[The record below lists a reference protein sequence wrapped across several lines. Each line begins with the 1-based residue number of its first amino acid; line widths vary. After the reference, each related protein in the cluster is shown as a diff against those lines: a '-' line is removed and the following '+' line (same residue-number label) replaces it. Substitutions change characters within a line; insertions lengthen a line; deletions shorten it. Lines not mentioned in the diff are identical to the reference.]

1 MSISQAQY
9 VEHEVQIRVH
19 DERFK
24 IIEAKLN
31 WIITISVGGW
41 ILPIASHTMKL
52 I

>member
-1 MSISQAQY
+1 MTMTQEHYI
-9 VEHEVQIRVH
+9 EHEVKIRVH

-31 WIITISVGGW
+31 WIITICVGGW
-41 ILPIASHTMKL
+41 ILPIVLHALKL

>member
-1 MSISQAQY
+1 MTTEQY
-9 VEHEVQIRVH
+9 IEHEVQIRVH

-31 WIITISVGGW
+31 WIITICVGGW
-41 ILPIASHTMKL
+41 IIPIALHALKL

>member
-1 MSISQAQY
+1 MNADKYI
-9 VEHEVQIRVH
+9 EHEVQIRVH

-41 ILPIASHTMKL
+41 ILPIALHALKL
-52 I
+52 V